1 MLCKVAA
8 SIDVERPLIYSAVLF
23 ASPLICP
30 RLTFKRAD
38 EFRKTLRYPAIL
50 ALLSYENFTPCPS
63 KLGFGAILKRMRAA
77 SFADI
82 WNDLFS
88 GNKIR
93 FERAINTMIY

>member
-1 MLCKVAA
+1 MKI
-8 SIDVERPLIYSAVLF
+8 S
-23 ASPLICP
+23 
-30 RLTFKRAD
+30 
-38 EFRKTLRYPAIL
+38 
-50 ALLSYENFTPCPS
+50 LLSEIGIPS

-93 FERAINTMIY
+93 FGRAINTMIY